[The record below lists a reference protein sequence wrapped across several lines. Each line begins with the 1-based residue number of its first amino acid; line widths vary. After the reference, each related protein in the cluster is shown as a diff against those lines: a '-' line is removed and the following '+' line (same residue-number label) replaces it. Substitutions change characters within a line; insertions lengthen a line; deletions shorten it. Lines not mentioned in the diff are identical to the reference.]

1 MTPERCEPPPELRD
15 VDGWHWVKCG
25 DDDPEV
31 VRWQHDGGGIWCM
44 GTGSPRPAYAYSL
57 GWRYLAPVSTPAEVD
72 ALRADLER
80 ERMRLAACGVV
91 ALSDTPESAARE
103 RNMHPDYRSA
113 SCDDVARRVDEC
125 MSLRARVATLEEALR
140 DARLQLEYMDE
151 RSPSGTTPTILARI
165 SAALSAETP

>member
-125 MSLRARVATLEEALR
+125 MSSAPAWRRWKRRCGMRDCNWNTWMNAARP
-140 DARLQLEYMDE
+140 ARRQQF
-151 RSPSGTTPTILARI
+151 
-165 SAALSAETP
+165 